1 MIRYVLMAWL
11 ATLASP
17 ALAADIQPG
26 DWRLVIKTEIGDLPF
41 NLHLDRDSAGWHAAF
56 INGVDKAQAEAVT
69 VAGDKLT
76 VTFPSFGTRIEATL
90 GANGAVTGT
99 ARYERAEGQVTIP
112 FTGKAGESYRFF
124 PKPAAGSTSANGR
137 WAVTE
142 PDGDAIRRG
151 VGEFKQTG
159 AVVNGSV
166 IFMNADTRFL
176 SGEMHGDDLYL
187 ATFDGGQGSLWVG
200 HFADGKIVGKTYS
213 LVSRTVTP
221 FEAKLD
227 ANAQIDDPSKLT
239 YLKPGYDKFAF
250 KFPNLEGKQVSL
262 DDPAYKGKVVIV
274 TIAGSWCSTCHDE
287 TAYLS
292 PYYKAN
298 RKRGVEVIG
307 LMYEYSPEFP
317 KAVSACKNFQKRYDI
332 AWDMLIAGISDKTAA
347 GRTLP
352 MINAVLAYP
361 TMIVVDKKGKV
372 RRIHTSFPRPATGA
386 RHEEFK
392 REFESF
398 MDQLLAEPA

>member
-1 MIRYVLMAWL
+1 MIRYVLVAWL
-11 ATLASP
+11 LG
-17 ALAADIQPG
+17 LAAPAFAAEIQPG

-41 NLHLDRDSAGWHAAF
+41 NLQLARDNARWRAAF
-56 INGVDKAQAEAVT
+56 INGTDKAEGETVT

-76 VTFPSFGTRIEATL
+76 VDFPSFGTHIEATL
-90 GANGAVTGT
+90 GANGAVVGS
-99 ARYERAEGQVTIP
+99 ARYERADGQVTIP
-112 FTGKAGESYRFF
+112 FTGKAGETHRFF
-124 PKPAAGSTSANGR
+124 PKPLAGKASANGK
-137 WAVTE
+137 WAVTQ
-142 PDGDAIRRG
+142 PNGDTTRIG

-159 AVVNGSV
+159 TLVNGSV

-187 ATFDGGQGSLWVG
+187 STFDGGQGSLWVG
-200 HFADGKIVGKTYS
+200 HVADGKIVGKTYS
-213 LVSRTVTP
+213 IVSRTVTP

-227 ANAQIDDPSKLT
+227 PNAQIEDPSAVT
-239 YLKPGYDKFAF
+239 FLKPGYDKFAF
-250 KFPNLEGKQVSL
+250 TFPNLNGKQVSL
-262 DDPAYKGKVVIV
+262 EDPAYKGKVVIV

-298 RKRGVEVIG
+298 RTRGLEVIG

-317 KAVSACKNFQKRYDI
+317 KAVTACRNFGKRYDI
-332 AWDMLIAGISDKTAA
+332 AWEMLIAGISDKTAA
-347 GRTLP
+347 SRTLP

-372 RRIHTSFPRPATGA
+372 RRIHTSFPGPATGA
-386 RHEEFK
+386 RHTEFK
-392 REFESF
+392 REFEAL
-398 MDQLLAEPA
+398 MDQLLAEQA

>member
-11 ATLASP
+11 VGLAGP

-26 DWRLVIKTEIGDLPF
+26 DWRLVIKTEIGELPF
-41 NLHLDRDSAGWHAAF
+41 NLRLDREGGVWRAAF
-56 INGVDKAQAEAVT
+56 INGADKAAAEAVT

-76 VTFPSFGTRIEATL
+76 ITFPSFGTHIEATL
-90 GANGAVTGT
+90 GAGGAVSGT

-112 FTGKAGESYRFF
+112 FTGKAGESHRFF
-124 PKPAAGSTSANGR
+124 PKPAAKVGSAHGR
-137 WAVTE
+137 WAVTQPE
-142 PDGDAIRRG
+142 PNGTRRG
-151 VGEFKQTG
+151 VGEFTQTG
-159 AVVNGSV
+159 NVVNGSV

-176 SGEMHGDDLYL
+176 SGEMNGDDLYL
-187 ATFDGGQGSLWVG
+187 STFDGGQGSLWVG
-200 HFADGKIVGKTYS
+200 RIAGGKIVGKTYS
-213 LVSRTVTP
+213 LVSRVMTP

-227 ANAQIDDPSKLT
+227 PNAQIDDPGAVT
-239 YLKPGYDKFAF
+239 YLKPGFDKFAF
-250 KFPNLEGKQVSL
+250 TFPNLEGKQVSL

-298 RKRGVEVIG
+298 RKRGIEVIG

-317 KAVSACKNFQKRYDI
+317 KAVAACRNFQKRYDI

-347 GRTLP
+347 SRTLP

-372 RRIHTSFPRPATGA
+372 RRIHTSFPGPATGA
-386 RHEEFK
+386 RHVEFK